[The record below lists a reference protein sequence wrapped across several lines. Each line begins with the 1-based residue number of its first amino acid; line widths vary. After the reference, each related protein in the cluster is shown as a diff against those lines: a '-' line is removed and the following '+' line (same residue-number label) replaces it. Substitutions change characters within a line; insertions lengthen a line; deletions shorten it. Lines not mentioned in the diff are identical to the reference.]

1 MVQVHLVIRLLV
13 PAGGVGLQFLGGDL
27 DVGLFLLV
35 AVHFL
40 HLLRP
45 LFLGQQ
51 HDSQLGEVLLA
62 TLGLVQVW
70 HLA

>member
-1 MVQVHLVIRLLV
+1 MHLVVRLLV
-13 PAGGVGLQFLGGDL
+13 PAGGVGLQFLGGGL
-27 DVGLFLLV
+27 DVGPFLLV

-45 LFLGQQ
+45 LFLRQQ
-51 HDSQLGEVLLA
+51 HDGQLGQVLLA